1 MIITVIINVISII
14 CIGHY
19 GSYSSFTCMFIF
31 NLHKDTQALY
41 IPVLQMR
48 MLAQAHAART
58 QWLAEVKRTE
68 FLGPCRTVSLS
79 PSAFLS
85 ALALILLPRLPPY
98 RGPLTSSSHMWEPL
112 YEPRRLED
120 KDMAHSVMGRV
131 EQPGLCC
138 QPPQTRVK
146 KDPWPSEVSF
156 PEAAA
161 LEPVHSEVLMET
173 GAVSYA
179 FLSNPLLCLLPEHK
193 PLEQMFV
200 KVSIEYSGRCYKA
213 LGWQKG

>member
-1 MIITVIINVISII
+1 
-14 CIGHY
+14 
-19 GSYSSFTCMFIF
+19 
-31 NLHKDTQALY
+31 
-41 IPVLQMR
+41 
-48 MLAQAHAART
+48 
-58 QWLAEVKRTE
+58 
-68 FLGPCRTVSLS
+68 
-79 PSAFLS
+79 
-85 ALALILLPRLPPY
+85 
-98 RGPLTSSSHMWEPL
+98 
-112 YEPRRLED
+112 
-120 KDMAHSVMGRV
+120 MAHSVMGRV

-173 GAVSYA
+173 RAVSYA

-213 LGWQKG
+213 LGW